1 MNLQS
6 EWPEKFR
13 YFRELM
19 TCGMNLYSWLY
30 DNQLNLLDSNCPDQ
44 NLFHLLFSMNEN
56 RVENIRDASDYN
68 RPVAVTNSLGLMWI
82 VDFARDEAGSLTY
95 IYVIGPAFYG
105 EISQTKLHESLQGH
119 NFSVALTSAF
129 LEVLSQLPLLTSVRF
144 LQFGLM
150 LHYTITGEKITTSDI
165 QYISVSTDKKQSVTL
180 VSNDS
185 FVGTWASQQEILRYI
200 QSGNIAYHKQRDHF
214 IANANMGKLSNGD
227 PERQYKNLV
236 IVFTAHCTQAA
247 IQGGLAPSIAYA
259 LSDHYIQDAESCH
272 TMSELAE
279 VSHAMED
286 DFVRRV
292 HRVRTEHG
300 ISEQVQHC
308 CDYIQLHVEEKLTVV
323 ELAEMVGYTEN
334 YLSKKFKQETGQR
347 IHSYILSQKMERAKE
362 LLRGSQESVQS
373 IAERLGFATQSHFGE
388 QFKQYTGLSPKMWR
402 DAGGQNSKL

>member
-1 MNLQS
+1 MTPQS
-6 EWPEKFR
+6 EWQERYR
-13 YFRELM
+13 YFQELL

-30 DNQLNLLDSNCPDQ
+30 DSQLNLLYSNCPDQ
-44 NLFHLLFSMNEN
+44 HLFHLLFSMNEN
-56 RVENIRDASDYN
+56 RVKNIRNEAVHN

-82 VDFARDEAGSLTY
+82 VDFARNETGEPAY
-95 IYVIGPAFYG
+95 IYVIGPAFYS
-105 EISQTKLHESLQGH
+105 EISQTKLYKSLQKY

-129 LEVLSQLPLLTSVRF
+129 LEALSQLPLLTSVRF

-150 LHYTITGEKITTSDI
+150 LHYTIAGEKITTSDI
-165 QYISVSTDKKQSVTL
+165 QYASASTDKKQSVAPA
-180 VSNDS
+180 SNDS

-200 QSGNIAYHKQRDHF
+200 QSGNITYQKQRDHF

-247 IQGGLAPSIAYA
+247 IKGGLSPSIAYS
-259 LSDHYIQDAESCH
+259 LSDHYIQNAESCH
-272 TMSELAE
+272 TLSELAE

-292 HRVRTEHG
+292 CRVRSEHG

-308 CDYIQLHVEEKLTVV
+308 CNYIQLHVEEKLTIA

-362 LLRGSQESVQS
+362 LLRGSQENVQTL
-373 IAERLGFATQSHFGE
+373 AERLGFSSQSHFGE
-388 QFKQYTGLSPKMWR
+388 QFKQYTGLSPKAWR
-402 DAGGQNSKL
+402 DTPDRNPGL